1 MTKKIGIFVGSLRK
15 DSFNK
20 LVAKTMADLFPA
32 DFEPVFINIGDLEL
46 YNQDLD
52 DEGTPTE
59 AWTTFREE
67 VKQVDG
73 VMFVTPEYNR
83 SVPAVLKNALD
94 VGSRPYGE
102 SVWDK
107 KPGLVVS
114 VSPGAISGFGANHHL
129 RQSLVFLNVPTLQ
142 QPEAY
147 IGGITN
153 LIGEDGKII
162 DGTVGFLQSI
172 VDAYVDFFNR
182 LTAKL
187 NQSRKSEA
195 TFYRLSHFF
204 YFFA

>member
-1 MTKKIGIFVGSLRK
+1 MTKNWYFCRSLRK

-83 SVPAVLKNALD
+83 SVPAVLKMHWMSVHVRMAKAF
-94 VGSRPYGE
+94 GIKTRTCGE
-102 SVWDK
+102 C
-107 KPGLVVS
+107 
-114 VSPGAISGFGANHHL
+114 FTRCN
-129 RQSLVFLNVPTLQ
+129 
-142 QPEAY
+142 
-147 IGGITN
+147 
-153 LIGEDGKII
+153 
-162 DGTVGFLQSI
+162 
-172 VDAYVDFFNR
+172 
-182 LTAKL
+182 
-187 NQSRKSEA
+187 
-195 TFYRLSHFF
+195 
-204 YFFA
+204 

>member
-114 VSPGAISGFGANHHL
+114 VSPGAIS
-129 RQSLVFLNVPTLQ
+129 
-142 QPEAY
+142 
-147 IGGITN
+147 
-153 LIGEDGKII
+153 
-162 DGTVGFLQSI
+162 
-172 VDAYVDFFNR
+172 
-182 LTAKL
+182 
-187 NQSRKSEA
+187 
-195 TFYRLSHFF
+195 
-204 YFFA
+204 

>member
-1 MTKKIGIFVGSLRK
+1 MTKNWYFVGSLRK

-83 SVPAVLKNALD
+83 SVPAVLKMHWM
-94 VGSRPYGE
+94 
-102 SVWDK
+102 SVHVRMAK
-107 KPGLVVS
+107 AFGIKPGLVVS

-182 LTAKL
+182 LTA
-187 NQSRKSEA
+187 
-195 TFYRLSHFF
+195 
-204 YFFA
+204 